1 MPGSVRR
8 RASASRR
15 PRGVGIV
22 DVAARAGVSAATVS
36 RALRDDPAVTAATRA
51 KVRAAAQELGYSPSA
66 FAAALASGASNT
78 VGVVSPWM
86 SRWFFA
92 TVIEGINDVV
102 AAHGYDLML
111 YPVGVASG
119 SDARHFNAL
128 GLDKR
133 VDGVIG
139 LAMTERL
146 RFAATLRRLP
156 IVTVGTS
163 TDGFAGVQVD
173 DAEVGYLA
181 TRHLLELGHRRIA
194 FVGLDPDDIY
204 GFNVADDRYGG
215 YLRAL
220 AEFTVPAD
228 PALRIVAG
236 FETEGGEAGFE
247 ELLARAG
254 FEPAKLPTA
263 VVAVSDE
270 LAIGLM
276 FAARQ
281 WGVRV
286 PQDLSVV
293 GVDDHDMARYF
304 GLTTV
309 AQPVIEQG
317 RLAASIL
324 CDLMAG
330 APLPNPAV
338 RRLRPGL
345 VVRASAVEP
354 RPGRR

>member
-1 MPGSVRR
+1 MPGTVRR
-8 RASASRR
+8 RATARRR
-15 PRGVGIV
+15 PRGAGIV
-22 DVAARAGVSAATVS
+22 DVATRAGVSAATVS
-36 RALRDDPAVTAATRA
+36 RALRDDPAVTEATRA
-51 KVRAAAQELGYSPSA
+51 KVRKAAEELGYTPSA
-66 FAAALASGASNT
+66 VAAALARGSSNT

-92 TVIEGINDVV
+92 TVIEGINEVI
-102 AAHGYDLML
+102 AGHGYDLML
-111 YPVGVASG
+111 YPIGT
-119 SDARHFNAL
+119 SDGADIKHFDAL

-139 LAMTERL
+139 LALPAKL
-146 RFAATLRRLP
+146 RFAGTLRRIP

-163 TDGFAGVQVD
+163 SDGIAGVQVD

-194 FVGLDPDDIY
+194 FVGRDPNDVY
-204 GFNVADDRYGG
+204 GFNVADDRYRG

-220 AEFTVPAD
+220 AESTVVPD
-228 PALRIVAG
+228 PALSVTAG
-236 FETEGGEAGFE
+236 FEAEGGEAGFE
-247 ELLARAG
+247 ELLSRAG
-254 FEPAKLPTA
+254 SDPAALPTA

-270 LAIGLM
+270 LAMGLI

-281 WGVRV
+281 WGVRI
-286 PQDLSVV
+286 PQDLSVI

-317 RLAASIL
+317 RLAAAIL
-324 CDLMAG
+324 WDLMAG
-330 APLPNPAV
+330 GPMPEPAV
-338 RRLRPGL
+338 LRLSPGL
-345 VVRASAVEP
+345 IVRTSTAPP
-354 RPGRR
+354 RPDK